1 MTEKVNTTKKESLPY
16 VTFALISEC
25 VLNYK
30 TGLLNSRYGS
40 PFAMLRK
47 THPELELPTNK
58 KKALKRIYE
67 ALNETYRLPDT
78 LIKIQDKL

>member
-1 MTEKVNTTKKESLPY
+1 MTKLSLPY

-30 TGLLNSRYGS
+30 TGLINRNGS
-40 PFAMLRK
+40 PFAQLK
-47 THPELELPTNK
+47 KFHPELELPANK

-67 ALNETYRLPDT
+67 ALNENYRLPET
-78 LIKIQDKL
+78 LIKIQDKLK